1 MRAPATMW
9 LGAAHDG
16 RRAGTPESAG
26 YADEDPALGVTCLY
40 ATYDPVLRHR
50 VAARAGH
57 IPPVQVTSDG
67 KARLVDFPVGPP
79 WVWAAC
85 RSKPPPSTCPRA
97 ASLPC
102 SPTGSAVEN
111 RTDEIDVGL
120 FLVAQLT
127 QRGEHNFSPPGRRS
141 WMTEV
146 AVSGD
151 GAGHGTG

>member
-1 MRAPATMW
+1 MW

-79 WVWAAC
+79 GSGRPAV
-85 RSKPPPSTCPRA
+85 RSRLHPHARGQHPCPVLRRA
-97 ASLPC
+97 R
-102 SPTGSAVEN
+102 AVEN
-111 RTDEIDVGL
+111 HTDEIDVGL

-127 QRGEHNFSPPGRRS
+127 QRGEHNFSPPGKTILDDRSRRERRRS
-141 WMTEV
+141 RARYRLTHSV
-146 AVSGD
+146 
-151 GAGHGTG
+151 